1 MFHVWSRSISGGPL
15 PAAAR
20 LQLVGVAIFALPLLS
35 GCADLVGELLGS
47 SGEPRCHDC
56 TWIIQEWET
65 QGWTTYNS
73 APYNSDAL
81 CEQSLTTQS
90 TAHHKRGY
98 RCVLAEYTDQKVSAA
113 ARSNVTYV
121 GFEWKVE
128 SAESHGWEYTGETT
142 YRNEALCQQSLWHQS
157 KINPNRD
164 YRCISG
170 DYR

>member
-1 MFHVWSRSISGGPL
+1 MPPVNTCKDTESSCSSTTWASDVSPSQFSTTARSPKPTSLARTRRMSPTIQAQQETVL
-15 PAAAR
+15 PPR
-20 LQLVGVAIFALPLLS
+20 
-35 GCADLVGELLGS
+35 
-47 SGEPRCHDC
+47 EPD
-56 TWIIQEWET
+56 
-65 QGWTTYNS
+65 S